1 MDAEKSALRVQT
13 QKRGRRMKSGT
24 LNESVYQY
32 ILEQI
37 LSGKHHPGDKIPEA
51 KIAEEFGTSR
61 TPIREAL
68 RRLAD
73 DGIVNIHPKR
83 MTEVA
88 HWDDETM
95 RQIGLMR
102 IHLDVLATKLA
113 VYHGSD
119 ADFEQMFEHSRLCL
133 QAAREGDTARRIRED
148 CAFHCDL
155 SRISRNTQLYTFSR
169 NIYLKI
175 EFMQSWRETFIE
187 EPLEQHRLHEEIYD
201 ALRSRDAGHAIEL
214 IVHHHSHFHN
224 LEKYYPIEWFLS
236 LGKN

>member
-1 MDAEKSALRVQT
+1 
-13 QKRGRRMKSGT
+13 MKSGT

-133 QAAREGDTARRIRED
+133 QAAREGRHRPQD
-148 CAFHCDL
+148 
-155 SRISRNTQLYTFSR
+155 SRGLCF
-169 NIYLKI
+169 
-175 EFMQSWRETFIE
+175 
-187 EPLEQHRLHEEIYD
+187 P
-201 ALRSRDAGHAIEL
+201 LRSVPASAGTRSYIRSRAIY
-214 IVHHHSHFHN
+214 I
-224 LEKYYPIEWFLS
+224 
-236 LGKN
+236 